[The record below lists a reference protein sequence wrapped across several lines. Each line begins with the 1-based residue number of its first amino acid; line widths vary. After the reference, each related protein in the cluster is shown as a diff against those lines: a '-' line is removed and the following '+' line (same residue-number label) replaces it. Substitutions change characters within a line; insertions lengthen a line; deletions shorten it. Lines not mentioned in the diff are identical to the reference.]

1 MIIIYNINKI
11 MSDEKR
17 YVVVLLGAKDVGKS
31 EMIAQ
36 LQKNKFSPDGGI
48 MAQFIRYTAKL
59 TNGKSV
65 CFDVWD
71 TPGQQ
76 EYSSSAILYLKTADV
91 VILNYDITN
100 EKSFIELKEFWYKK
114 AKDNLKKK
122 AIFAVAANRS
132 ELYEKQKVSNNDGEE
147 FAESIGAIFAKTSS
161 VSESGTFKL
170 FEKIG
175 NKIIESKL

>member
-1 MIIIYNINKI
+1 
-11 MSDEKR
+11 MSDEKI
-17 YVVVLLGAKDVGKS
+17 YVVVLLGAKDVGKT

-36 LQKNKFSPDGGI
+36 LQKNQFSPGRDGGI

-76 EYSSSAILYLKTADV
+76 EYSSLAILQLKTADV

-147 FAESIGAIFAKTSS
+147 FAESIGAIFAKTSL

>member
-1 MIIIYNINKI
+1 

-17 YVVVLLGAKDVGKS
+17 YVVVLLGAKDVGKT

-36 LQKNKFSPDGGI
+36 LQKNKFSPGRDGGI
-48 MAQFIRYTAKL
+48 MAQFTRYTAKL

-65 CFDVWD
+65 CL
-71 TPGQQ
+71 
-76 EYSSSAILYLKTADV
+76 AILQLKTADV
-91 VILNYDITN
+91 VILNYDITY
-100 EKSFIELKEFWYKK
+100 EKSFIELKEFWYKQ

-132 ELYEKQKVSNNDGEE
+132 ELYEKQKVSNSDGEE

-161 VSESGTFKL
+161 VSESDTFKL

>member
-1 MIIIYNINKI
+1 
-11 MSDEKR
+11 
-17 YVVVLLGAKDVGKS
+17 
-31 EMIAQ
+31 MIAQ
-36 LQKNKFSPDGGI
+36 LQKNKFSPERDGGI
-48 MAQFIRYTAKL
+48 MVLQFIRYTAKL

-100 EKSFIELKEFWYKK
+100 EKSFTELKEFWYKK

-132 ELYEKQKVSNNDGEE
+132 ELYEKQKVSNSDGEE

-161 VSESGTFKL
+161 VSESDTFKL